1 LGQKVAAAVP
11 RRIGLIY
18 FEPLG
23 NTLYYEYGWY
33 FGGAAIMLATIGL
46 LALLR
51 SRNSCTLRGARSQ
64 WKLLL
69 TVLVS
74 MIVVY
79 VALYWATTWLDRAAT

>member
-1 LGQKVAAAVP
+1 
-11 RRIGLIY
+11 
-18 FEPLG
+18 
-23 NTLYYEYGWY
+23 
-33 FGGAAIMLATIGL
+33 MLATIGL

-79 VALYWATTWLDRAAT
+79 VALYWATTWLGRAAA

>member
-1 LGQKVAAAVP
+1 
-11 RRIGLIY
+11 
-18 FEPLG
+18 
-23 NTLYYEYGWY
+23 
-33 FGGAAIMLATIGL
+33 MLATIGL

-79 VALYWATTWLDRAAT
+79 VALYWGDDLARPRRHVIGAR